1 MVIAGVEG
9 TLLISFKMLI
19 SVFFNLSQEM
29 EMKQI
34 SVLAENKD
42 VQEGQTTTT
51 RPKLYVTFPKTT

>member
-1 MVIAGVEG
+1 MVVIAEVKEI
-9 TLLISFKMLI
+9 LLMLI
-19 SVFFNLSQEM
+19 SVFFSLSQEM

-42 VQEGQTTTT
+42 MQEGQTTTT